1 MQKSPEFR
9 SAYEQL
15 TSGRI
20 AYERASSKYE
30 HAVSNFNSI
39 VAVHREAN
47 LQLNQ
52 LKERFIEVSICS
64 STTVFNYI
72 YTVYIVYEVIIQYFP
87 LIMRVVYIKYCDYI
101 STSI

>member
-1 MQKSPEFR
+1 MHNNLPYLTTETVQKSPEFR

-30 HAVSNFNSI
+30 HAVANFNSI

-47 LQLNQ
+47 IQLNQ

-64 STTVFNYI
+64 STTVLNYI
-72 YTVYIVYEVIIQYFP
+72 YTVYI
-87 LIMRVVYIKYCDYI
+87 
-101 STSI
+101 